1 MEDTTAIPELKSL
14 VCAEKKYQPDCSCL
28 ELYECCFCSCP
39 AVVVKM
45 SSARSGWMQAAVD

>member
-45 SSARSGWMQAAVD
+45 